1 MPSSHSVAGLM
12 KWLRREEWREGFES
26 LLKLHISAACDQVDI
41 EIDDLVSLIG
51 ADLFTAVW
59 GCVFEDFL
67 TREDEAGQNIVD
79 DYLKRRGWKE
89 NAVDRAYMAALR
101 ISAMSLYEVSEVVP
115 GESFLA
121 RDLVRGGDPVL
132 VRERT
137 ATRQMKSWDRIAARV
152 VTVASRNVMGG
163 GVLPFDREP
172 SETVLKRVVRAL
184 EKGRKEAAKQVQKH
198 DQATMGLPTDAGL
211 LQSLAPTFTE
221 VWLGDVLERVLNPQ
235 RPEVRNSEDHELVF
249 TAVHYALAPGVTIDA
264 IRTALRKLP
273 ALREES
279 GSFWNWVDQKTPSP
293 SGRARGSGPGRRF
306 VTTMEDGSLVLGN
319 IEVRDNALIL
329 SANSRER
336 AERGQALLGPVLAG
350 LVRIPLVETQT
361 IEQVMASRPRVHKA
375 PSSPVSPEEERSL
388 IHSNLDRYYRN
399 LLDETVPMLGN
410 VTPRR
415 AAKTIKGR
423 EKLVAWLKYME
434 NQAANQQAGTPM
446 ADYDFSWLW
455 DELGIADLRR

>member
-1 MPSSHSVAGLM
+1 M
-12 KWLRREEWREGFES
+12 KWLRREEWRESFES
-26 LLKLHISAACDQVDI
+26 LLKLHISGACDQVDI
-41 EIDDLVSLIG
+41 ETDDLVSLIG
-51 ADLFTAVW
+51 VDLFTGIW

-67 TREDEAGQNIVD
+67 TREDQAGQNIVD

-137 ATRQMKSWDRIAARV
+137 ATQQMKSWDRIAGRV

-172 SETVLKRVVRAL
+172 SETVLKRVMRAL
-184 EKGRKEAAKQVQKH
+184 EKGRKEATKQVQKH
-198 DQATMGLPTDAGL
+198 GQATVGLPTDTGL
-211 LQSLAPTFTE
+211 LRSLAPTFTE
-221 VWLGDVLERVLNPQ
+221 VWLGDVIERVLNPQ
-235 RPEVRNSEDHELVF
+235 RPEVRNSEDDELVF
-249 TAVHYALAPGVTIDA
+249 TTVHYALVPGATTDV

-273 ALREES
+273 ALREEND
-279 GSFWNWVDQKTPSP
+279 SFWNWIDQKTPSLFRRP
-293 SGRARGSGPGRRF
+293 PGSRPGRRF

-319 IEVRDNALIL
+319 IEIKEKALSL
-329 SANSRER
+329 SVNSRER
-336 AERGQALLGPVLAG
+336 AERGQALLAPVLAG
-350 LVRIPLVETQT
+350 LVRTPLVETQT

-375 PSSPVSPEEERSL
+375 PSSPLSPEEERAL
-388 IHSNLDRYYRN
+388 IHPNLDRYYRN

-410 VTPRR
+410 ITPRR

-423 EKLVAWLKYME
+423 EKLVVWLKYME

-446 ADYDFSWLW
+446 ADYDFSWIW

>member
-26 LLKLHISAACDQVDI
+26 LLKLHVGAACDQVDI
-41 EIDDLVSLIG
+41 ETDDLVSLIG
-51 ADLFTAVW
+51 VDLFTGIW

-79 DYLKRRGWKE
+79 DYLRRRGWKE
-89 NAVDRAYMAALR
+89 NAADKTYMAALR
-101 ISAMSLYEVSEVVP
+101 TSAMSLYEVSEIVP

-163 GVLPFDREP
+163 GVLAFDREP
-172 SETVLKRVVRAL
+172 SETVLKRVMRAL
-184 EKGRKEAAKQVQKH
+184 EKGRKEAVKQVQKH
-198 DQATMGLPTDAGL
+198 GQATVGLPTDTGL
-211 LQSLAPTFTE
+211 LRSLAPTFTE
-221 VWLGDVLERVLNPQ
+221 VWLGDVLERVLSPQ
-235 RPEVRNSEDHELVF
+235 RPEVRNSEDDELVF

-279 GSFWNWVDQKTPSP
+279 GSFWNWVDQKTPFP
-293 SGRARGSGPGRRF
+293 LGRAPGSGPGRRF

-319 IEVRDNALIL
+319 IEVRENALIL

-350 LVRIPLVETQT
+350 LVRIPLVETSDHR
-361 IEQVMASRPRVHKA
+361 ASDGVA
-375 PSSPVSPEEERSL
+375 PASAQGA
-388 IHSNLDRYYRN
+388 I
-399 LLDETVPMLGN
+399 VPG
-410 VTPRR
+410 VAGRRTGAHTP
-415 AAKTIKGR
+415 
-423 EKLVAWLKYME
+423 
-434 NQAANQQAGTPM
+434 QP
-446 ADYDFSWLW
+446 
-455 DELGIADLRR
+455 